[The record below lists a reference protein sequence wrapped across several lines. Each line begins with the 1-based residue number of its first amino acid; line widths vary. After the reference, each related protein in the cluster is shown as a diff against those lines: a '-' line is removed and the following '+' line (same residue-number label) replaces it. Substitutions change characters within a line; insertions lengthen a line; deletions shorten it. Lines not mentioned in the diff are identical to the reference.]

1 MSFENYTYWANLSEA
16 DLKLL
21 EDCPEYG
28 EYDQQLRSGLSFWM
42 EGVIQTTIAISGV
55 FFNIFSSLILAS
67 KDMRNSFNLLL
78 IALACFDCCYLL
90 GSILESFRKS
100 FHLATSTHTLLFPYV
115 LFPGQM
121 ISMTASV
128 LMTVAIAMERYVAVH
143 YPLDYN
149 QSMNDEHATLRR
161 VLKYVVPVS
170 LFSVLCNIPKF
181 FEAQIQW
188 ENDPITNVTQPM
200 LRVSDLRMNEAYI
213 TYYNHYFRLLFLGII
228 PFGLLVFFNTKI
240 YQDIQPV
247 IAGVSVIL
255 VLHTQPGLRLG
266 FSPVVRRR
274 RRCPRPP
281 SSNSNSGDKGDHG
294 GASKRDGACQ
304 VQKRNVNA
312 NRRRYEDNLA
322 VIFMGIVIFF
332 LVSHF
337 PRIFL
342 GLHEV
347 FVSTQARL
355 CGEHGKRSFSL
366 WVHVF
371 TYVSHLLLVLNSSV
385 NSLIY
390 CILSSRFRLQV
401 MTTLNGIGLKFG
413 FKKDP
418 TRRSAMRAA
427 NNNGVA
433 NTLGVINNGLKEAI
447 SLNGLKSTNGMT
459 TVGKSHELTTPE
471 ESPLLENQNG
481 GLTQTTQ

>member
-1 MSFENYTYWANLSEA
+1 MTADNLTLRANLSAAEWEL
-16 DLKLL
+16 LK
-21 EDCPEYG
+21 DCPEYG
-28 EYDQQLRSGLSFWM
+28 EDEQRLLDGLSFWL
-42 EGVIQTTIAISGV
+42 EGLVQTTIAISGII
-55 FFNIFSSLILAS
+55 FNIFSSLILAS

-78 IALACFDCCYLL
+78 IALGCFDCFYLF

-100 FHLATSTHTLLFPYV
+100 FHLATSLHTLLFPYV

-170 LFSVLCNIPKF
+170 LFSVVVNIPKF
-181 FEAQIQW
+181 FEAEIQW
-188 ENDPITNVTQPM
+188 IFDPRTNETVPA
-200 LRVSDLRMNEAYI
+200 LKVSDLRINVHYV

-240 YQDIQPV
+240 YQDIQ
-247 IAGVSVIL
+247 
-255 VLHTQPGLRLG
+255 
-266 FSPVVRRR
+266 VRRK

-281 SSNSNSGDKGDHG
+281 SSNSNSGDKDQP
-294 GASKRDGACQ
+294 ATSKRDACQ
-304 VQKRNVNA
+304 VQRRNVNA

-355 CGEHGKRSFSL
+355 CGEHNKRSFSL

-371 TYVSHLLLVLNSSV
+371 AYVSHLLLVLNSSV

-401 MTTLNGIGLKFG
+401 VHTLNSVGSRFG

-418 TRRSAMRAA
+418 TRRSAMVAA

-433 NTLGVINNGLKEAI
+433 NSLGVINNGLKEAI
-447 SLNGLKSTNGMT
+447 SLNGFKSSNGMT
-459 TVGKSHELTTPE
+459 TVGGKTIDMVSPE
-471 ESPLLENQNG
+471 GSPLMETQN
-481 GLTQTTQ
+481 GLTQTTQV